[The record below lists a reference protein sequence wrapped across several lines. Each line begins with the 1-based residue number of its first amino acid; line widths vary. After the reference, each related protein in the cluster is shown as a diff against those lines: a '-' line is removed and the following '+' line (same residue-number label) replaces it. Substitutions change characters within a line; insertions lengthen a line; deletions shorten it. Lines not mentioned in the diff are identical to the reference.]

1 MSYAGGDG
9 GPVTIGVGELDSLMV
24 DAYETPTAAKKRKA
38 QLRQRKLVREQAKL
52 VLFVVKA
59 YGFMLFELMMAVGT
73 CCTVYAFAAAKEST
87 LRTFIL
93 HHSAIFLGGGVGG
106 LALCWVSML
115 ASVILGNMGLFTPSR
130 QQFLA

>member
-1 MSYAGGDG
+1 MSYAEGDG
-9 GPVTIGVGELDSLMV
+9 GPVTSGEQKESLLV
-24 DAYETPTAAKKRKA
+24 DVYETPTAAKKRKA
-38 QLRQRKLVREQAKL
+38 QLRGRKSVQEQAKL

-73 CCTVYAFAAAKEST
+73 CCTVYAFAAAKESA

-93 HHSAIFLGGGVGG
+93 HHSALFLGGGVGG